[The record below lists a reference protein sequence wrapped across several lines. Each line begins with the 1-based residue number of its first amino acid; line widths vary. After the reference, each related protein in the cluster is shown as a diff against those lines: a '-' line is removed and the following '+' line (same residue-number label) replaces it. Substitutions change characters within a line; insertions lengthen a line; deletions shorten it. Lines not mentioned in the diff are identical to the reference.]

1 MTRIRKAVIPAA
13 GLGTRFYPLTRA
25 QPKEMLPLV
34 DKPVIHYV
42 VEEAVDSGLDEI
54 LIVVGAGKDAIINYF
69 DNSVLDKQADNHILD
84 SFPEIYFVRQRQQL
98 GLADSIRYAKKFVDD
113 EPFVVLLGD
122 TVYLSNDDLRVT
134 EQMINVYNKKG
145 SSVIA
150 LEQVPVEKVGNYGIA
165 GGKAD
170 PEGIFRIDRLLEK
183 PSPLEAPS
191 NLGITGL
198 YALEPEI
205 FQFIERIK
213 PGKNGEL
220 QLTDALSVMA
230 AESQLFG
237 FEINGQRFDI
247 GNMEMWIQAFIRF
260 VSMDRRYSK
269 LFGEHQKEQ

>member
-42 VEEAVDSGLDEI
+42 VEEAVNSGLDEI
-54 LIVVGAGKDAIINYF
+54 LIIVGAGKDAIINYF
-69 DNSVLDKQADNHILD
+69 DNSILDKQTDNSLLD
-84 SFPEIYFVRQRQQL
+84 SFPEIFFVRQRQQL

-122 TVYLSNDDLRVT
+122 TVYMSSDNLRVT

-150 LEQVPVEKVGNYGIA
+150 LEQVPIEEVVNYGIA
-165 GGKAD
+165 SGKAD
-170 PEGIFRIDRLLEK
+170 SEGIFRIDQLLEK

-205 FQFIERIK
+205 FEFIEKIK

-247 GNMEMWIQAFIRF
+247 GNMELWIQAFIKF
-260 VSMDRRYSK
+260 VGMDRRYSK
-269 LFGEHQKEQ
+269 LFEKLHKD